1 MSIAGFIAAAFLALA
16 CGPVVAQDRYPSKP
30 VKLVVPFVPGGT
42 SEILARILAKKMGEG
57 LGQPVVIENIGGA
70 GSTLGTGIV
79 ARAAPDGYTLVFG
92 YSSGLTIA
100 PGLYPNLNYDPVTSF
115 TPIGAVARFYMIIT
129 AHESVKAKTLQEL
142 IAYAKANP
150 GKLTYGSAGVGS
162 TLHLM
167 GEMIRASTG
176 AEITHVPY
184 KGMRPALLDLLAGR
198 IDLAWDASDSLMPL
212 IQTGKVKA
220 IAVTSQKRL
229 AILPDVPTVFEAGM
243 PDLGVF
249 VWTALLAPA
258 GLPPEI
264 AARLE
269 VELGKALAAPDLQQN
284 FVSRGYEM
292 YPVPG
297 KALTE
302 LMRQEVP
309 RWTAIIRNA
318 GVKLE

>member
-1 MSIAGFIAAAFLALA
+1 MRISIRIAAAILALWG
-16 CGPVVAQDRYPSKP
+16 GPVGAQDPYPAKP
-30 VKLVVPFVPGGT
+30 IRLVVPFVPGGT
-42 SEILARILAKKMGEG
+42 SEILARVLAKKMGES
-57 LGQPVVIENIGGA
+57 LGQPMVIENIGGG
-70 GSTLGTGIV
+70 GSTLGTGMV
-79 ARAAPDGYTLVFG
+79 ARASPDGYTLVFG

-100 PGLYPNLNYDPVTSF
+100 PGLYPGLAYDPVKSF

-129 AHESVKAKTLQEL
+129 AHASVQANTLQGL
-142 IAYAKANP
+142 IAYANANP
-150 GKLTYGSAGVGS
+150 DKLTYGSPGVGS

-167 GEMIRASTG
+167 GEIIRASTG
-176 AEITHVPY
+176 AQITHIPY

-212 IQTGKVKA
+212 IQSGKVKA
-220 IAVTSQKRL
+220 IAVTAQKRL

-243 PDLGVF
+243 PDLGIF

-269 VELGKALAAPDLQQN
+269 AELGKALAAPDLQQN
-284 FVSRGYEM
+284 FVNRGYEM

-302 LMRQEVP
+302 LIRQEVP